1 MNKIKV
7 SLDYNTI
14 TVKQYV
20 DFVLNEGNEVGQV
33 SAILGQSKDFVR
45 QLAPDQMQNAIN
57 AFKSVIDE
65 PQANKQNRW
74 KDYGFV
80 PDINAISFGEWLD
93 LDSNCKDFP
102 KNLNKILSILY
113 RPISNQLGN
122 KYGIEPYNAS
132 HLKNADDFNEM
143 PLSIANGAL
152 VFFDY
157 RKRIGEHFASVFGF
171 TSDDE
176 LEGGDDDDGGGIAT
190 SELSNKYGWFHV
202 IEELAD
208 RDVTKFDAITNT
220 QASTI
225 FAHLSY
231 RIDYFNFQKQL
242 LSKNNH

>member
-7 SLDYNTI
+7 SLDYSTI

-20 DFVLNEGNEVGQV
+20 DFILNDGNEVGQV
-33 SAILGQSKDFVR
+33 SAILNKPKDFVR

-65 PQANKQNRW
+65 PKANKQNRW

-102 KNLNKILSILY
+102 KNLTKILAILY

-122 KYGIEPYNAS
+122 KYSIEPYNAS
-132 HLKNADDFNEM
+132 HLKNADEFNEM

-152 VFFDY
+152 VFFSTIEKELVNTSLQFLDSQVTKNL
-157 RKRIGEHFASVFGF
+157 REAMTMMEEALQQANSVQSTDGF
-171 TSDDE
+171 TS
-176 LEGGDDDDGGGIAT
+176 
-190 SELSNKYGWFHV
+190 
-202 IEELAD
+202 
-208 RDVTKFDAITNT
+208 
-220 QASTI
+220 
-225 FAHLSY
+225 
-231 RIDYFNFQKQL
+231 
-242 LSKNNH
+242 

>member
-7 SLDYNTI
+7 SLDYSTI

-57 AFKSVIDE
+57 AFKSVIDD

-102 KNLNKILSILY
+102 KNLNKILAILY

-122 KYGIEPYNAS
+122 KYTIEPYNAS

-152 VFFDY
+152 VFF
-157 RKRIGEHFASVFGF
+157 
-171 TSDDE
+171 
-176 LEGGDDDDGGGIAT
+176 
-190 SELSNKYGWFHV
+190 
-202 IEELAD
+202 
-208 RDVTKFDAITNT
+208 
-220 QASTI
+220 STI
-225 FAHLSY
+225 EKELVNTSLQFLDSQVMTNLKEAMTMMEQELQHQNS
-231 RIDYFNFQKQL
+231 RINTDG
-242 LSKNNH
+242 STS

>member
-7 SLDYNTI
+7 SLDYSTI

-33 SAILGQSKDFVR
+33 SAILNKPKDFVR

-57 AFKSVIDE
+57 AFKSVIE
-65 PQANKQNRW
+65 QPEANKQNRW

-80 PDINAISFGEWLD
+80 TDINAISFGEWLD

-102 KNLNKILSILY
+102 KNLNKILAILY

-122 KYGIEPYNAS
+122 KYGIEPYTSA

-152 VFFDY
+152 VFFSIIEKELVNISLQYLDSQVMTNL
-157 RKRIGEHFASVFGF
+157 KTAMTMMEEVLQPVNSHPSTDGF
-171 TSDDE
+171 TS
-176 LEGGDDDDGGGIAT
+176 
-190 SELSNKYGWFHV
+190 
-202 IEELAD
+202 
-208 RDVTKFDAITNT
+208 
-220 QASTI
+220 
-225 FAHLSY
+225 
-231 RIDYFNFQKQL
+231 
-242 LSKNNH
+242 

>member
-7 SLDYNTI
+7 SLDYSTI

-57 AFKSVIDE
+57 AFKSVIDD

-102 KNLNKILSILY
+102 KNLNKILAILY

-122 KYGIEPYNAS
+122 KYTIEPYNAS
-132 HLKNADDFNEM
+132 HLKNADEFNEM
-143 PLSIANGAL
+143 PLAIANGAL
-152 VFFDY
+152 VFFSTIEKELVNTSLQFLDSQVMTNL
-157 RKRIGEHFASVFGF
+157 KEAMTMMEQELQQMNSHQNTDGF
-171 TSDDE
+171 T
-176 LEGGDDDDGGGIAT
+176 
-190 SELSNKYGWFHV
+190 
-202 IEELAD
+202 
-208 RDVTKFDAITNT
+208 
-220 QASTI
+220 
-225 FAHLSY
+225 
-231 RIDYFNFQKQL
+231 
-242 LSKNNH
+242 LSKS

>member
-20 DFVLNEGNEVGQV
+20 DFILNDGNEVGQV

-102 KNLNKILSILY
+102 KNLNKILAILY

-122 KYGIEPYNAS
+122 KYTIEPYNAS

-152 VFFDY
+152 VFFSIIEKELVNTSLQFLDSQVMTNL
-157 RKRIGEHFASVFGF
+157 KEAMTMMEEALQHQNSRINTDGF
-171 TSDDE
+171 TS
-176 LEGGDDDDGGGIAT
+176 
-190 SELSNKYGWFHV
+190 
-202 IEELAD
+202 
-208 RDVTKFDAITNT
+208 
-220 QASTI
+220 
-225 FAHLSY
+225 
-231 RIDYFNFQKQL
+231 
-242 LSKNNH
+242 

>member
-7 SLDYNTI
+7 SLDYSTI

-20 DFVLNEGNEVGQV
+20 DFISNEGNEVGQV

-45 QLAPDQMQNAIN
+45 QLAPDQLQNAIN
-57 AFKSVIDE
+57 AFRSIIE
-65 PQANKQNRW
+65 QPQASKQNRW

-102 KNLNKILSILY
+102 KNLNKILAILY

-122 KYGIEPYNAS
+122 KYVIEPYTSA

-152 VFFDY
+152 VFFSTIEKELVNTSLAYLDSEVM
-157 RKRIGEHFASVFGF
+157 RNLKEAMTMMEEALQHQNSQVNTDGF
-171 TSDDE
+171 T
-176 LEGGDDDDGGGIAT
+176 L
-190 SELSNKYGWFHV
+190 
-202 IEELAD
+202 
-208 RDVTKFDAITNT
+208 
-220 QASTI
+220 
-225 FAHLSY
+225 
-231 RIDYFNFQKQL
+231 
-242 LSKNNH
+242 

>member
-7 SLDYNTI
+7 SLDYSTI

-20 DFVLNEGNEVGQV
+20 DFISNEGNEVGQV

-45 QLAPDQMQNAIN
+45 QLAPDQLQNAIN

-102 KNLNKILSILY
+102 KNLNKILAILY

-122 KYGIEPYNAS
+122 KYTIEPYNAS
-132 HLKNADDFNEM
+132 HLKNADDFNDM

-152 VFFDY
+152 VFFSTIEKELVNTSLQFLDSQVMTNLKEAMTMMEQELQQMNS
-157 RKRIGEHFASVFGF
+157 RQNTDGF
-171 TSDDE
+171 T
-176 LEGGDDDDGGGIAT
+176 
-190 SELSNKYGWFHV
+190 
-202 IEELAD
+202 
-208 RDVTKFDAITNT
+208 
-220 QASTI
+220 
-225 FAHLSY
+225 
-231 RIDYFNFQKQL
+231 
-242 LSKNNH
+242 LSKN

>member
-7 SLDYNTI
+7 SLDYSTI

-33 SAILGQSKDFVR
+33 SAILNKPKDFVR
-45 QLAPDQMQNAIN
+45 QLAPDQMQNAID
-57 AFKSVIDE
+57 AFKSVIE
-65 PQANKQNRW
+65 QPEANKHNKW

-102 KNLNKILSILY
+102 KNLNKILAILY

-122 KYGIEPYNAS
+122 KYSIEPYNAS

-152 VFFDY
+152 VFFSTIEKELVNTSLQYLDSEVTKNLKEAMTMMEEALQHQNY
-157 RKRIGEHFASVFGF
+157 PVSTDGF
-171 TSDDE
+171 TS
-176 LEGGDDDDGGGIAT
+176 
-190 SELSNKYGWFHV
+190 
-202 IEELAD
+202 
-208 RDVTKFDAITNT
+208 
-220 QASTI
+220 
-225 FAHLSY
+225 
-231 RIDYFNFQKQL
+231 
-242 LSKNNH
+242 